1 MEEKTKTSDA
11 EDILSEFND
20 NYEPKKD
27 VIAEKPAESI
37 LDETQPTSKP
47 LTNETVEDT
56 KNETVEDTK
65 NETVEDTKNETVE
78 DTKNELVDSDKPRD
92 MIFVGKKP
100 LMTYVNA
107 TLTQLSVSE
116 VVTIKARGKSI
127 TQAVDISQMIAKRMN
142 AVGYF
147 VKDVRI
153 SSDSLK
159 SNDGKDRNV
168 STIEIDMSH
177 K

>member
-1 MEEKTKTSDA
+1 MEEQTKTSDA

-27 VIAEKPAESI
+27 VIDEKPAESI
-37 LDETQPTSKP
+37 LDETQSTSKP
-47 LTNETVEDT
+47 VTNEIIEDTKNEKVEDT
-56 KNETVEDTK
+56 KNEKVEDTK
-65 NETVEDTKNETVE
+65 NESM
-78 DTKNELVDSDKPRD
+78 DSDKPRD
-92 MIFVGKKP
+92 IIFVGKKP

-116 VVTIKARGKSI
+116 TVTIKARGKSI

>member
-65 NETVEDTKNETVE
+65 NES
-78 DTKNELVDSDKPRD
+78 VDSDKPRD
-92 MIFVGKKP
+92 IIFVGKKP

-116 VVTIKARGKSI
+116 IVTIKARGKSI

>member
-1 MEEKTKTSDA
+1 MEEETKTSDA

-47 LTNETVEDT
+47 VTNETVEDT

-65 NETVEDTKNETVE
+65 NETVDDAKNES
-78 DTKNELVDSDKPRD
+78 VDSDKPRD

>member
-47 LTNETVEDT
+47 VTNETVEDT

-65 NETVEDTKNETVE
+65 NETV
-78 DTKNELVDSDKPRD
+78 DSDKPRD
-92 MIFVGKKP
+92 IIFVGKKP

>member
-1 MEEKTKTSDA
+1 MEEETKTSDA

-47 LTNETVEDT
+47 VTNETVEDT
-56 KNETVEDTK
+56 KNETV
-65 NETVEDTKNETVE
+65 
-78 DTKNELVDSDKPRD
+78 DSDKPRD
-92 MIFVGKKP
+92 IIFVGKKP

-116 VVTIKARGKSI
+116 IVTIKARGKSI

>member
-1 MEEKTKTSDA
+1 MEDQTKTSDA

-37 LDETQPTSKP
+37 LDATQSSKSV
-47 LTNETVEDT
+47 TNETVEDTKNKTVEDT

-65 NETVEDTKNETVE
+65 NETV
-78 DTKNELVDSDKPRD
+78 DSDKPRD
-92 MIFVGKKP
+92 IIFVGKKP

>member
-1 MEEKTKTSDA
+1 MEEQTKTSDA
-11 EDILSEFND
+11 EDILSEFNN
-20 NYEPKKD
+20 NYEPKTD
-27 VIAEKPAESI
+27 VIDEKPAESI
-37 LDETQPTSKP
+37 LDETQSTSKP
-47 LTNETVEDT
+47 TTNETVEDT
-56 KNETVEDTK
+56 KSES
-65 NETVEDTKNETVE
+65 
-78 DTKNELVDSDKPRD
+78 VDSDKPRNI
-92 MIFVGKKP
+92 IFVGKKP

-142 AVGYF
+142 TVGYF

-153 SSDSLK
+153 SADSLK

>member
-1 MEEKTKTSDA
+1 MEEETKTSDA

-47 LTNETVEDT
+47 VTNETVEDT
-56 KNETVEDTK
+56 KNETV
-65 NETVEDTKNETVE
+65 
-78 DTKNELVDSDKPRD
+78 DSDKPRD
-92 MIFVGKKP
+92 IIFVGKKP

-116 VVTIKARGKSI
+116 IVTIKARGKSI

-153 SSDSLK
+153 ASDSLK

>member
-1 MEEKTKTSDA
+1 MEEQTKTSDE

-27 VIAEKPAESI
+27 VISEKPAESI
-37 LDETQPTSKP
+37 LDETQSTSKP
-47 LTNETVEDT
+47 ATNETVEDT
-56 KNETVEDTK
+56 KNES
-65 NETVEDTKNETVE
+65 
-78 DTKNELVDSDKPRD
+78 VDSDKPRD

-116 VVTIKARGKSI
+116 IVTIKARGKSI

>member
-1 MEEKTKTSDA
+1 MEEETKTSDA

-37 LDETQPTSKP
+37 LDETQPTSK
-47 LTNETVEDT
+47 LVINETVEDT
-56 KNETVEDTK
+56 KNKSV
-65 NETVEDTKNETVE
+65 N
-78 DTKNELVDSDKPRD
+78 SDKPRD
-92 MIFVGKKP
+92 IVFVGKKP

-116 VVTIKARGKSI
+116 IVTIKARGKSI